1 MTLVLCFRGPEK
13 GSGKNVRVFQ
23 KLAFIVFREFKIN
36 DEGMFSIFGSN
47 RGDDPIGSSSVI
59 SLFKRIPGLWVFW
72 AHGWRWSC
80 FQLSLFGEIVVPIS
94 IKSKN
99 GLPLDG
105 GIGTLKISS
114 EVKEFSVFMR
124 YLWQWFLIRQ
134 FSTRAQVEPFKSEP
148 RGWSENWRETT
159 VRQATTCVWAHL
171 STGP

>member
-1 MTLVLCFRGPEK
+1 
-13 GSGKNVRVFQ
+13 
-23 KLAFIVFREFKIN
+23 
-36 DEGMFSIFGSN
+36 MFLILDSN
-47 RGDDPIGSSSVI
+47 KGDDQIGSSSVI
-59 SLFKRIPGLWVFW
+59 SLLKRIPGLWVFW

-80 FQLSLFGEIVVPIS
+80 FQLSLFDEIVVPIS

-105 GIGTLKISS
+105 GSVTFKISS
-114 EVKEFSVFMR
+114 QVKEFSVFMR

-159 VRQATTCVWAHL
+159 VRQETACSRGHL